1 MASQEHLLRQRIA
14 TEHRRRDPDPDLIAD
29 LQREHAVVRIADFAH
44 RVLAA
49 APALTIDQRKELAA
63 LVLGGADGTA
73 A

>member
-29 LQREHAVVRIADFAH
+29 LQRERAVVRIAAFAN
-44 RVLAA
+44 RVLAT
-49 APALTIDQRKELAA
+49 APALTIDQRQKLAE
-63 LVLGGADGTA
+63 LVLGGANGTA